1 MIAVTSIVVAV
12 VIYTTDSSEQATI
25 AGAFLALL
33 GVLITQ
39 GVNTMIAWTT
49 ARDNQERSLAL
60 EEQRFQADTFK
71 QYFEYVS
78 RLIADDLLDSGRLMA
93 DELTTPERQRDPT
106 DSTPPSFQLSPNQFP
121 LLIVLRA
128 RTLAVLPGQNPQ
140 RKANVLEFLY
150 ETGLIY
156 KLDGAPALSLASA
169 DLSGVD
175 LSGSVWENLDL
186 SWTDLHGATF
196 TETVLHGA
204 DLSGAD
210 LSGADLTNADLTG
223 AIGITNETLEQEV
236 ASLAGAT
243 MPNGQKYEEW
253 LKTKAARG
261 ESLND
266 DQKRLL
272 QEYEGQL

>member
-1 MIAVTSIVVAV
+1 
-12 VIYTTDSSEQATI
+12 
-25 AGAFLALL
+25 
-33 GVLITQ
+33 
-39 GVNTMIAWTT
+39 
-49 ARDNQERSLAL
+49 
-60 EEQRFQADTFK
+60 
-71 QYFEYVS
+71 
-78 RLIADDLLDSGRLMA
+78 MA

-204 DLSGAD
+204 DL
-210 LSGADLTNADLTG
+210 TNADLTG